1 MYYVIKVLIS
11 AILIVAISELSKR
24 SSLLGAILASIPLVS
39 VMAFIWLYID
49 TKNIETISKLSIS
62 IFWLVIPSLVLFI
75 TLPILLKYVNF
86 YFALIFSIVLTAIS
100 YYIMILILEN
110 FNFSFF
116 TSYIFPNISVAYFF
130 IFVIFL
136 PTVTGIC
143 FL

>member
-75 TLPILLKYVNF
+75 TLPILLKYINF
-86 YFALIFSIVLTAIS
+86 YFALIFSIALTVVS
-100 YYIMILILEN
+100 YYIMILILQK
-110 FNFSFF
+110 F
-116 TSYIFPNISVAYFF
+116 NIS
-130 IFVIFL
+130 L
-136 PTVTGIC
+136 
-143 FL
+143 

>member
-75 TLPILLKYVNF
+75 TLPIFLKYVNF

-100 YYIMILILEN
+100 YYIMILILEK
-110 FNFSFF
+110 F
-116 TSYIFPNISVAYFF
+116 NIS
-130 IFVIFL
+130 L
-136 PTVTGIC
+136 
-143 FL
+143 

>member
-11 AILIVAISELSKR
+11 AVLIVAISELSKR

-86 YFALIFSIVLTAIS
+86 YLALILSIALTAIS
-100 YYIMILILEN
+100 YYIMILLLEK
-110 FNFSFF
+110 F
-116 TSYIFPNISVAYFF
+116 NIS
-130 IFVIFL
+130 I
-136 PTVTGIC
+136 
-143 FL
+143 